1 MDLLVKKSSLTVHVV
16 IIALLLFVAFAGV
29 SLVGLA
35 LAVRSVTDDLGGGFA
50 MERVE
55 GANAR
60 IAGRLQKE
68 AALAQQLAASP
79 TIHRW
84 LRNSGNETLR
94 EEAFAELESYRA
106 SFQDDNYFIA
116 VDESLTYYNQP
127 PEGDLVRTPLDPERP
142 ADEWYFATAES
153 SEPVSFN
160 LDYNPDLDVS
170 RVWINCLVRDG
181 GEFLGIAGTGMEIT
195 ELVARLVSDGRGNT
209 TTMLTDLDGIILAH
223 PNAEIMEANARAAD
237 TAAKTR
243 VFDFVGGPEDR
254 AALEELMDAA
264 LAGETRAQRLTINGQ
279 SLIAAVTHLA
289 ELDAFMLG
297 AVDPSAFVSLRD
309 FTTLFILVIVLILV
323 ALAVLAVVIERR
335 VLSPLATLTSSARKI
350 ADGEYH
356 LSLPTRRRDEIGTLS
371 QTFSEMAAQIQAYT
385 GRLESMVQQ
394 RTAELEESN
403 RQLDA
408 TNRALTE
415 SIEYARLIQ
424 EGVSDATSVLRS
436 RLPRY
441 SVFQRQRDIVGG
453 DALFAMEVQGDGVI
467 LAVVDCEG
475 HGVSGALMTMM
486 AGSFLRQIIP
496 YRDPRDPAAI
506 LSDVEEAVHRSLSRG
521 AAEGGGR
528 GEFTSGFDI
537 GLCTCLPNEGRVIF
551 AGAGMPIYV
560 REEQGEIRTQA
571 GRRKAIRSRHRRTPE
586 SFRNVEL
593 DVGGRAFFLLT
604 DGFVDQDGGST
615 GRAYGTRRLERFLS
629 SWEPRK
635 VRPDSPA
642 WQSEFDEYRA
652 DRSQRD
658 DVLCLAFTFSD
669 STDSDT
675 LNEDTEAQEH
685 LDG

>member
-1 MDLLVKKSSLTVHVV
+1 MESLVKKSSLTVHVV
-16 IIALLLFVAFAGV
+16 TIALLLFLAFAGV
-29 SLVGLA
+29 SMVGLT
-35 LAVRSVTDDLGGGFA
+35 LAVRSVTNDLGGGFA

-68 AALAQQLAASP
+68 AALARQLADSP

-84 LRNSGNETLR
+84 LRNSENETLR
-94 EEAFAELESYRA
+94 EEAFAELESYRN

-116 VDESLTYYNQP
+116 VDKSLTYYNQP
-127 PEGDLVRTPLDPERP
+127 PEGDLVQTPLDPERP
-142 ADEWYFATAES
+142 ADEWYFATAGS
-153 SEPVSFN
+153 SEAVSFN

-170 RVWINCLVRDG
+170 RVWINCLVRDD
-181 GEFLGIAGTGMEIT
+181 GEFLGIAGTGIEIT
-195 ELVARLVSDGRGNT
+195 ELVDRLVSEGRGNT

-237 TAAKTR
+237 GGAKTR
-243 VFDFVGGPEDR
+243 VFDFAGGPADR
-254 AALEELMDAA
+254 QVLTELMDAA
-264 LAGETRAQRLTINGQ
+264 LAGEIQAQRLMINGR
-279 SLIAAVTHLA
+279 SLIAAVTHLT
-289 ELDAFMLG
+289 ELDAFLVG

-309 FTTLFILVIVLILV
+309 FTGLFVLVIALILV

-335 VLSPLATLTSSARKI
+335 VLSPLTTLTTSARKI

-385 GRLESMVQQ
+385 GRLENMVQQ

-424 EGVSDATSVLRS
+424 EGVSDATSVLRN
-436 RLPRY
+436 RLPGH

-453 DALFAMEVQGDGVI
+453 DALFAMEVEDGGVV

-496 YRDPRDPAAI
+496 YRDPRDPAGI
-506 LSDVEEAVHRSLSRG
+506 LTDVEEAVHRSLSG
-521 AAEGGGR
+521 

-537 GLCTCLPNEGRVIF
+537 GLCTCLPGEGRVIF

-560 REEQGEIRTQA
+560 REAQGEVRTIA
-571 GRRKAIRSRHRRTPE
+571 GRRKAIRSRHRRAPE
-586 SFRNVEL
+586 RFRNVEL
-593 DVGGRAFFLLT
+593 DVSTRAFFLFT
-604 DGFVDQDGGST
+604 DGFVDQAGGST

-629 SWEPRK
+629 SWKPK
-635 VRPDSPA
+635 DFRPDSRA
-642 WQSEFDEYRA
+642 WETEFDSYRSN
-652 DRSQRD
+652 RPQRD
-658 DVLCLAFTFSD
+658 DVLCLSFTFEV

-675 LNEDTEAQEH
+675 LNDNTEAQEH
-685 LDG
+685 VDGQL